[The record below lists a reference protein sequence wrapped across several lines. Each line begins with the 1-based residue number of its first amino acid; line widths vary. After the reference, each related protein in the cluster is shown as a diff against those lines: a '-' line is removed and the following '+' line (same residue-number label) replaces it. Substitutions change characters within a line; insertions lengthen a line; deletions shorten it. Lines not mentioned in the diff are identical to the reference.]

1 VTAVAINE
9 RVTPTHSAADLK
21 NKITPPDVVS
31 IKGKDLKVITG
42 MHSDDQFFIRPEVQR
57 REPARIKV
65 PSIGGMSPIYI
76 RWIVQGAAPYIVR
89 VKSIKGG
96 IDQAVSK

>member
-1 VTAVAINE
+1 
-9 RVTPTHSAADLK
+9 
-21 NKITPPDVVS
+21 
-31 IKGKDLKVITG
+31 
-42 MHSDDQFFIRPEVQR
+42 
-57 REPARIKV
+57 
-65 PSIGGMSPIYI
+65 MSPIYI